1 MDILVVGSVAL
12 DSVETPFGK
21 IEDGLGGSATHFSAS
36 ASFFVPLHLIG
47 VVGEDFP
54 QAHLDFLKSRNVS
67 LEGLQK
73 KPGKTFRWRGKYSFD
88 LNSAQTLDT
97 QLNVFQHFLPE
108 LPPDYRNKEI
118 IFLANIDPEL
128 QSRVIDQCDSA
139 KLIALDTMN
148 FWIEG
153 KKDALLKT
161 LKRVHMLLLNEGEA
175 RQLAQEPNLVKAAR
189 KIRSW
194 GPHTVVI
201 KRGEYGALL
210 FHDHEIFSAP
220 ALPLEALKDPTGAG
234 DSFAGGFMGYLAKN
248 GNYGSSSRPFSPTF
262 DHLKKACIYGSVMA
276 SFNVEEFSCDRLRRL
291 TNEEIERRYRQFCD
305 LTHFET
311 YPF

>member
-12 DSVETPFGK
+12 DTVETPFGK

-36 ASFFVPLHLIG
+36 ASFFVPLHLVA

-54 QAHLDFLKSRNVS
+54 QKHLDFLKSRNVS

-73 KPGKTFRWRGKYSFD
+73 KSGKTFRWKGKYSFD

-97 QLNVFQHFLPE
+97 QLNVFQHFMPE
-108 LPPDYRNKEI
+108 LPTDYRKKEL

-128 QSRVIDQCDSA
+128 QSRVIDQCDNP
-139 KLIALDTMN
+139 KLIAMDTMN

-153 KKDALLKT
+153 KREALLKT
-161 LKRVHMLLLNEGEA
+161 LKRVHMLLINEGEA
-175 RQLAQEPNLVKAAR
+175 RQLAEESNLVKAVR
-189 KIRSW
+189 RIRAW
-194 GPHTVVI
+194 GPKTVVI

-210 FHDHEIFSAP
+210 FHEHEIFSAP
-220 ALPLEALKDPTGAG
+220 ALPLEDLKDPTGAG
-234 DSFAGGFMGYLAKN
+234 DSFAGGFLGYLAKN
-248 GNYGSSSRPFSPTF
+248 NLFTF
-262 DHLKKACIYGSVMA
+262 EHLKKACIFGSVMA

-291 TNEEIERRYRQFCD
+291 TNGEIEKRYRQFCD

>member
-12 DSVETPFGK
+12 DTVETPFGK
-21 IEDGLGGSATHFSAS
+21 ITEGLGGSATHFSAS
-36 ASFFVPLHLIG
+36 ASFFVPLHLVA

-54 QAHLDFLKSRNVS
+54 ETHLDFLRSRNVS
-67 LEGLQK
+67 LDGLQR
-73 KPGKTFRWRGKYSFD
+73 KPGKTFRWAGKYSYD
-88 LNSAQTLDT
+88 LNSAETLDT

-108 LPPDYRNKEI
+108 LPAHYRNKEI
-118 IFLANIDPEL
+118 VFLANIDPEL
-128 QSRVIDQCDSA
+128 QSRVIDQCAAS

-148 FWIEG
+148 FWIQG
-153 KKDALLKT
+153 KREALIKT
-161 LKRVHMLLLNEGEA
+161 LKRVHMLILNEGEA
-175 RQLAQEPNLVKAAR
+175 RQLAEEANLVKAAR

-194 GPHTVVI
+194 GPQTVVI

-220 ALPLEALKDPTGAG
+220 ALPLEELKDPTGAG

-248 GNYGSSSRPFSPTF
+248 ANYGAGGRVYVPTF
-262 DHLKKACIYGSVMA
+262 DHLKKACIFGSVMA

-291 TNEEIERRYRQFCD
+291 TEEEIQKRYRQFCD